1 MNHSRLVCIAPDEL
15 ETGPQ
20 RMKISILGNHT
31 SMSQEVC
38 VVSQNDYDFW
48 QNGTT
53 NYFLENQD
61 KCLGTQGRKNDFS
74 GNCIVL
80 KPDCVFSSLIPS
92 PLVYTV
98 GWTSN
103 YCYIMLQSEQGANGC

>member
-1 MNHSRLVCIAPDEL
+1 M
-15 ETGPQ
+15 
-20 RMKISILGNHT
+20 
-31 SMSQEVC
+31 
-38 VVSQNDYDFW
+38 VSQNDYDFW
-48 QNGTT
+48 QNGTI

-92 PLVYTV
+92 PLVYTM

-103 YCYIMLQSEQGANGC
+103 FCYIILQSEQGANGC